1 MLKLWENPILS
12 RQDRLDAACGEIERL
27 RGLLDAAGDKVIELA
42 GQQKVFAEALD
53 DAWKVIITVEGESSD
68 EADMLNALQ
77 ERIERLSLHA
87 RGVVPPNA
95 GIQRA
100 SPASGEAPLE

>member
-77 ERIERLSLHA
+77 ERMERLSLYA
-87 RGVVPPNA
+87 RGVVPPNTELTGRAAA
-95 GIQRA
+95 GREG
-100 SPASGEAPLE
+100 PR

>member
-27 RGLLDAAGDKVIELA
+27 RGLLAVAGDKVIELA

-53 DAWKVIITVEGESSD
+53 DAWKVIITVEGENSD
-68 EADMLNALQ
+68 EADMLNALL
-77 ERIERLSLHA
+77 ERMEKLSLHA
-87 RGVVPPNA
+87 RGVVPSNA
-95 GIQRA
+95 
-100 SPASGEAPLE
+100 